1 MYLFTITIH
10 SNLFGKDLSDETLE
24 EMADAYF
31 EEFQASLVRN
41 GLADDFSVDVYWAKG
56 SLVEWITMTLENVPL
71 VELFTANM
79 AYKGLT
85 EYEKIRKNV
94 ILISQDLRNFKTK
107 IGGENLS
114 TRDVYVD
121 DKTKPSKKAK
131 KLKSK
136 KNKEK
141 DSNK

>member
-1 MYLFTITIH
+1 MHLFTITIH
-10 SNLFGKDLSDETLE
+10 SNLFGKGLSDEILE

-31 EEFQASLVRN
+31 EEFQASLERH
-41 GLADDFSVDVYWAKG
+41 GLEGHFSVEVYWARG
-56 SLVEWITMTLENVPL
+56 SLVEWITLTLENLPL

-94 ILISQDLRNFKTK
+94 ILISQDLRNFKAK
-107 IGGENLS
+107 IRGEDLS
-114 TRDVYVD
+114 ARDVYVD

-136 KNKEK
+136 KKK
-141 DSNK
+141 DKNSNK